1 MKSRT
6 RSIKI
11 FLPLVLLLLIG
22 VVMVYDASVAE
33 AQSLFG
39 DKFYFVK
46 RHLAWVGGGLV
57 ITSLMAKIPTSL
69 IKKLSLFGFLVSI
82 GMLIWLIIPGFGA
95 VIRGAKRWIYIGN
108 SIYFQPSELTK
119 LTTVIYLASWL
130 QKKKKI
136 INVFLLLG
144 ILVGLLMLQP
154 DMGTAMVI
162 LATGLVMFYVS
173 GISWLQ
179 VTLSAV
185 ATAAVGLI
193 LVIISPYRLER
204 WRTFINP
211 IQDLQG
217 RSYHINQ
224 VLLALGSGG
233 LFGLGLGRS
242 RQKFQYL
249 PEASTDSI
257 FAVIGEELGFLGSTA
272 IIILFLV
279 LFYQLFLM
287 IIREP
292 DGYRRML
299 AAGLLGWISIQ
310 TLINLSA
317 MVSLVPLTGVPLP
330 FISYGGSSL
339 IVQMIS
345 MGILLRISL
354 TQK

>member
-33 AQSLFG
+33 AQSLFS

-57 ITSLMAKIPTSL
+57 ITSLMAKISTSL
-69 IKKLSLFGFLVSI
+69 IKKLSLFGFLVSV

-95 VIRGAKRWIYIGN
+95 VIHGAKRWIYIGN

-185 ATAAVGLI
+185 VTALVGLI
-193 LVIISPYRLER
+193 LVIVSPYRLER

-217 RSYHINQ
+217 SSYHINQ

-287 IIREP
+287 IIRES